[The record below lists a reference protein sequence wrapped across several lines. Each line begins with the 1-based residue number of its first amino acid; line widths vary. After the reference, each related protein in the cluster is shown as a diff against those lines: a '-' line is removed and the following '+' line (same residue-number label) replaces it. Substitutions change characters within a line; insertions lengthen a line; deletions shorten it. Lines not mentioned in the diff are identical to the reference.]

1 VKKSECL
8 LVPLLL
14 FSVVLVSFLSIKVDA
29 QARTIVVPDD
39 YKTIQEAIDFASNG
53 DTVFVKNGIY
63 SEPIE
68 VHKPLTL
75 LGEDNQNTILEIL
88 MIRYWP
94 PRVILVNADN
104 VTVSGFNIINSDIGI
119 WLDKLDSEYE
129 GEPPDNCKI
138 IGNNFVNNSGAI
150 RYFEGTNLT
159 ISENHITTTR
169 GTCISLS
176 SSNCLV
182 SNNNITNNFDS
193 AISGNDYNITIKDNT
208 IKNNTE
214 GIGLSNSN
222 HWYIYKNTLTD
233 NEVGIKFSRCNNSTI
248 IQNNI
253 EGNNIGIELEN
264 IQETDENPLGSG
276 NIAYF
281 NNFIDNSQQVLANK
295 EYWLPQRYNTS
306 IVNGT
311 TTVTW
316 DNGTFGNYW
325 NNYEERYPNATELD
339 NSGIWNTPY
348 LLDENNQDNYSLM
361 EPVIIPES
369 FSLTVFLVMA
379 VFLVMVIVIGGVT
392 IIYKHNLEKSR
403 R

>member
-1 VKKSECL
+1 
-8 LVPLLL
+8 
-14 FSVVLVSFLSIKVDA
+14 
-29 QARTIVVPDD
+29 
-39 YKTIQEAIDFASNG
+39 
-53 DTVFVKNGIY
+53 
-63 SEPIE
+63 
-68 VHKPLTL
+68 
-75 LGEDNQNTILEIL
+75 
-88 MIRYWP
+88 MI
-94 PRVILVNADN
+94 
-104 VTVSGFNIINSDIGI
+104 
-119 WLDKLDSEYE
+119 
-129 GEPPDNCKI
+129 
-138 IGNNFVNNSGAI
+138 
-150 RYFEGTNLT
+150 
-159 ISENHITTTR
+159 
-169 GTCISLS
+169 
-176 SSNCLV
+176 
-182 SNNNITNNFDS
+182 
-193 AISGNDYNITIKDNT
+193 
-208 IKNNTE
+208 
-214 GIGLSNSN
+214 
-222 HWYIYKNTLTD
+222 
-233 NEVGIKFSRCNNSTI
+233 
-248 IQNNI
+248 
-253 EGNNIGIELEN
+253 EN